1 METHLWLIRRINVKN
16 FQEMTKCSKKRNIFS
31 MKALTFM
38 QVFRMSFKS
47 TQSGISFTN
56 LSGAECMKLINN
68 NT

>member
-1 METHLWLIRRINVKN
+1 
-16 FQEMTKCSKKRNIFS
+16 MTKCSKKRNIFS

-47 TQSGISFTN
+47 TQSGIFFTN
-56 LSGAECMKLINN
+56 LLGAECMKLINN